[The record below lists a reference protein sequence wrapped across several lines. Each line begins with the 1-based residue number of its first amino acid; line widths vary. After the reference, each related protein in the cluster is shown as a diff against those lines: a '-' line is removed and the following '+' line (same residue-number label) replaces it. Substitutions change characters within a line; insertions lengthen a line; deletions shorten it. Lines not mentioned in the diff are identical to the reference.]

1 MGNGHREQA
10 VQNMQFVVKSW
21 AHVTFE
27 HRLVTNRALMFFKAS
42 CIARQPL
49 LYAPAAKGDATSEPN
64 A

>member
-1 MGNGHREQA
+1 
-10 VQNMQFVVKSW
+10 MQFVVKSW